1 MGGGQGV
8 RDHILEL
15 SGNHHLNGP
24 DFDVLRN
31 HQIRGLRSR
40 SQSSSDEKKNMTKE
54 NVHHEK
60 MRRCTGRSSI

>member
-8 RDHILEL
+8 RDHTLEL
-15 SGNHHLNGP
+15 SGNRRLNDP

-40 SQSSSDEKKNMTKE
+40 SQS
-54 NVHHEK
+54 
-60 MRRCTGRSSI
+60 